1 MTNPKNLERTY
12 QSQLQALPVQL
23 VPPDPRPAQPM
34 VNQNTPA
41 RAVEHPPENQ
51 RELLSRIISKIQS
64 I

>member
-1 MTNPKNLERTY
+1 MTKPRNLERTY

-23 VPPDPRPAQPM
+23 VPPDPKPAQTAASKG
-34 VNQNTPA
+34 TPSQ
-41 RAVEHPPENQ
+41 AVEHQPEIQ